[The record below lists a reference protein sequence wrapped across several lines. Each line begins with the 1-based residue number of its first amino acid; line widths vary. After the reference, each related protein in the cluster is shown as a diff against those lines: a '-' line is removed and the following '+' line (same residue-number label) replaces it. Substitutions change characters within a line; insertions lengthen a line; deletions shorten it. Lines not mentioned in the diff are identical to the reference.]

1 MLETIGII
9 LIVQGVGG
17 LINRLAESGSKGWW
31 VQLHLLP
38 DGLHLPVSVVMAVVG
53 VLLVLRTI
61 AGERRRRSG
70 RSAH

>member
-17 LINRLAESGSKGWW
+17 LINRLAESESKGWW
-31 VQLHLLP
+31 LQLHLLP
-38 DGLHLPVSVVMAVVG
+38 DALHLLASVAMAVVG
-53 VLLVLRTI
+53 VLLVLRTM
-61 AGERRRRSG
+61 AGERRKPG